1 MCWGLNERPRVSCL
15 VFNRNSLDWRVTSER
30 CVPGSSSRSALPGN
44 NGWKTIR
51 PRYGYLQQN
60 LMVETDGF
68 VGKCSI
74 SAEKYRSVFFLGENI
89 WDKIWWQSVKKINW
103 ILGWVLDN
111 WENHSFPMALW
122 CLTIF
127 HDHKVG
133 VMSAMSVTFRLFGP
147 NSFSLPAR
155 ALHFFVF
162 EVLYRVLNWKLHF
175 YLVRIVNT
183 GNTDLNE
190 LERTLHVL
198 NMQTMI

>member
-1 MCWGLNERPRVSCL
+1 MCWGLNERPRVSYR
-15 VFNRNSLDWRVTSER
+15 FWETHWIDAWPVTSGCPPGALCPATTAER
-30 CVPGSSSRSALPGN
+30 PSDRGMGICSKIWWLRLMGLLENV
-44 NGWKTIR
+44 
-51 PRYGYLQQN
+51 RYLLKN
-60 LMVETDGF
+60 IDL
-68 VGKCSI
+68 
-74 SAEKYRSVFFLGENI
+74 FFLGGNI
-89 WDKIWWQSVKKINW
+89 WDKIWWQSMKKINW

-147 NSFSLPAR
+147 NSFTLPAR
-155 ALHFFVF
+155 ALHFGFVF